1 MIRAERWA
9 LAAVAAAALTA
20 VLVLSLD
27 LARPVVKV
35 EMSGWPTPVPT
46 QPPAPIFNLPTYLLG
61 QRIDTQES
69 IGADYQDGSDAFT
82 DTEMVVQSNDAGVVH
97 VPRCIQLQGAPDT
110 RYAVGVPA
118 THSVTEIVIGGTNR
132 VSAWTEQTTQLS
144 VDGTGYKLWVNTAAI
159 DCTGAEGA
167 PWRIRAR

>member
-20 VLVLSLD
+20 VLVLALD

-61 QRIDTQES
+61 QRIDTQAS
-69 IGADYQDGSDAFT
+69 IGADYQDGGDAFT
-82 DTEMVVQSNDAGVVH
+82 DTEMVVLSNDAGEVH
-97 VPRCIQLQGAPDT
+97 IPRCIQLQGTPDT

-118 THSVTEIVIGGTNR
+118 THKVTEIVIDGTND
-132 VSAWTEQTTQLS
+132 VAAWTEQTTQLS
-144 VDGTGYKLWVNTAAI
+144 VDGTDYKLWVATTSI

>member
-1 MIRAERWA
+1 
-9 LAAVAAAALTA
+9 
-20 VLVLSLD
+20 
-27 LARPVVKV
+27 
-35 EMSGWPTPVPT
+35 
-46 QPPAPIFNLPTYLLG
+46 
-61 QRIDTQES
+61 
-69 IGADYQDGSDAFT
+69 
-82 DTEMVVQSNDAGVVH
+82 MVVLSNDAGEVH

-118 THSVTEIVIGGTNR
+118 THSVTEIVMGGTND

>member
-9 LAAVAAAALTA
+9 FAVVAAAALTA

-27 LARPVVKV
+27 LARPVVTV

-46 QPPAPIFNLPTYLLG
+46 QPPAPIFNLPVYLLG
-61 QRIDTQES
+61 QHIDTQKS
-69 IGADYQDGSDAFT
+69 IGADYQDGGDAFT
-82 DTEMVVQSNDAGVVH
+82 DTEMIVQTNESGEVH
-97 VPRCIQLQGAPDT
+97 IPRCIQLPGTPDT

-118 THSVTEIVIGGTNR
+118 THSVTELVMDGTNQ
-132 VSAWTEQTTQLS
+132 VSEWTEQTTQLS
-144 VDGTGYKLWVNTAAI
+144 VDGTDYKLWVTTTSI

>member
-9 LAAVAAAALTA
+9 FAVVAAAALTA

-27 LARPVVKV
+27 LARPVVTV

-46 QPPAPIFNLPTYLLG
+46 QQPTPIFNLPTYLLA
-61 QRIDTQES
+61 QHIDTQES

-82 DTEMVVQSNDAGVVH
+82 DTEMVVLSNDAGEVH
-97 VPRCIQLQGAPDT
+97 IPRCIQLQGAPDT

-118 THSVTEIVIGGTNR
+118 THSVTEIVMDGTNR
-132 VSAWTEQTTQLS
+132 VSAWTEQTTQLT
-144 VDGTGYKLWVNTAAI
+144 VDGTDYKLWVITSSI
-159 DCTGAEGA
+159 DCTGAEGK

>member
-1 MIRAERWA
+1 M
-9 LAAVAAAALTA
+9 TA

-61 QRIDTQES
+61 QHLDTQAS
-69 IGADYQDGSDAFT
+69 IGADYQDGSGAFT
-82 DTEMVVQSNDAGVVH
+82 DTEMVVLSNDAGEVH

-110 RYAVGVPA
+110 RYAVG
-118 THSVTEIVIGGTNR
+118 
-132 VSAWTEQTTQLS
+132 SARHPLRDRDRDGRDQPTCPQWTEQTTQLS